1 VRSDGSDGSYGSDG
15 SWIERQ
21 CAVMADMTV
30 MVVMAIRLKGSARSD
45 GSDGSYGS
53 DGSWIE
59 RQCAVTAVGLEGSA
73 Q

>member
-1 VRSDGSDGSYGSDG
+1 
-15 SWIERQ
+15 
-21 CAVMADMTV
+21 MADMTV